1 MSICSIT
8 RRTIERVDN
17 TYLIYNLIQDSNVLP
32 SEIVDLI
39 FEILFYQ
46 GCMILASGTITLFNN
61 ISKRKFAIFIS
72 YPYNNNS
79 VLDNIITYPNLQSV
93 IIHNNIK
100 KIEINSFYNCQYMKE
115 PLPESIIHINHY
127 F

>member
-46 GCMILASGTITLFNN
+46 GCMIL
-61 ISKRKFAIFIS
+61 
-72 YPYNNNS
+72 
-79 VLDNIITYPNLQSV
+79 
-93 IIHNNIK
+93 
-100 KIEINSFYNCQYMKE
+100 
-115 PLPESIIHINHY
+115 
-127 F
+127 